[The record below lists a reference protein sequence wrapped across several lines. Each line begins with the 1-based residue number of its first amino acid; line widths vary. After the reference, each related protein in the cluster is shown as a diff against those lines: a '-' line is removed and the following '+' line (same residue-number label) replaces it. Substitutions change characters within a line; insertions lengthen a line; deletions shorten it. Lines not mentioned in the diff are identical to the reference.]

1 MNTTS
6 GSPHDF
12 RKGDPEFFG
21 WRILRVAL
29 EIAEPGI
36 TKEPGLFQECGWN
49 RAYKKRVNVF
59 KAPAEIA
66 PMANQTSLSPSLGK
80 GKGRLYR

>member
-1 MNTTS
+1 MTLYLILGYPIASPICKFSTNGSIAVNTTS

-29 EIAEPGI
+29 EIAEPCI
-36 TKEPGLFQECGWN
+36 TEESGLFQECGWN
-49 RAYKKRVNVF
+49 RAYKK
-59 KAPAEIA
+59 
-66 PMANQTSLSPSLGK
+66 
-80 GKGRLYR
+80 